1 MRGKGTAMQA
11 TRLLVQIPSQD
22 HFLVRGR
29 TGHGEVDAPV
39 ETMVYAVKRVVHN
52 GERLPDVV
60 RVLAW
65 IPEPMRAYL
74 VDRSRMVDM
83 EHAWVTAFVK
93 DNRATLTPFMESGEY
108 ELSVPN
114 APGRKKAKRVMVGE
128 LTGAALDYW
137 TGKALDLSVEIEGG
151 QCLVTRVTVG
161 VRGLML
167 PGDDKRE
174 YRMRGPFRPSTDWK
188 DGGALIER
196 RRVGIYPDGGRWVAR
211 ADSESAAYG
220 VGETPLE
227 AAARALVVERF
238 GVSVAAE

>member
-1 MRGKGTAMQA
+1 MQA

-22 HFLVRGR
+22 HSLVKGR
-29 TGHGEVDAPV
+29 TGHGAVDVPV
-39 ETMVYAVKRVVHN
+39 ETMVYAVKRIVHN
-52 GERLPDVV
+52 DERLPDVV

-65 IPEPMRAYL
+65 IPESMRAYL
-74 VDRSRMVDM
+74 VERARMVDT
-83 EHAWVTAFVK
+83 EHAWVTANVK
-93 DNRATLTPFMESGEY
+93 DNRSTLTPFMESGEY

-114 APGRKKAKRVMVGE
+114 APGSTVKRARVMVGE

-137 TGKALDLSVEIEGG
+137 TGKALGLPVEIEGE
-151 QCLVTRVTVG
+151 QCLVTSVTVG
-161 VRGLML
+161 VVGHML
-167 PGDDKRE
+167 PVDDARQW
-174 YRMRGPFRPSTDWK
+174 RLRGPFRPSTDWK

-196 RRVGIYPDGGRWVAR
+196 RRVGVYPDRGGWVAR

-220 VGETPLE
+220 LGRTPLE

>member
-1 MRGKGTAMQA
+1 MQA

-39 ETMVYAVKRVVHN
+39 ETMVYAVKRLVHN

-83 EHAWVTAFVK
+83 EHAWVVAYVK

-114 APGRKKAKRVMVGE
+114 APGTNGAKRVMVGE
-128 LTGAALDYW
+128 RTGAALDYR
-137 TGKALDLSVEIEGG
+137 TGKGVGLLVEIEGG
-151 QCLVTRVTVG
+151 QCLVTRVTVN
-161 VRGLML
+161 
-167 PGDDKRE
+167 
-174 YRMRGPFRPSTDWK
+174 
-188 DGGALIER
+188 
-196 RRVGIYPDGGRWVAR
+196 
-211 ADSESAAYG
+211 
-220 VGETPLE
+220 
-227 AAARALVVERF
+227 
-238 GVSVAAE
+238 